1 MKQSVRLLLCFLI
14 FVSFVLGY
22 VACREP
28 EIRVLPVYQDD
39 IPIQMLEN
47 GNYEV
52 TKGYVLRHV
61 AMMAEVKIL
70 KAKLEECR
78 KGND

>member
-1 MKQSVRLLLCFLI
+1 MRQSVRLLLCFLI
-14 FVSFVLGY
+14 FSLALAY
-22 VACREP
+22 TACREP
-28 EIRVLPVYQDD
+28 EIRVLPIYQDD

-61 AMMAEVKIL
+61 AMMAKVKIL

>member
-1 MKQSVRLLLCFLI
+1 
-14 FVSFVLGY
+14 
-22 VACREP
+22 
-28 EIRVLPVYQDD
+28 
-39 IPIQMLEN
+39 MLEN

-61 AMMAEVKIL
+61 TMMAEVKIL

-78 KGND
+78 KGNN

>member
-14 FVSFVLGY
+14 FSLVLAC
-22 VACREP
+22 VVCREP

-61 AMMAEVKIL
+61 TMMAEVKIL

-78 KGND
+78 KGNE

>member
-1 MKQSVRLLLCFLI
+1 MRQSVRLLLCFLI
-14 FVSFVLGY
+14 FVSLVLAY
-22 VACREP
+22 TACREP
-28 EIRVLPVYQDD
+28 EIKILPVHQDD

-61 AMMAEVKIL
+61 TMMAEVKIL

-78 KGND
+78 KGNN

>member
-1 MKQSVRLLLCFLI
+1 MRQSVRLLLCFLI
-14 FVSFVLGY
+14 FVSLVLAY
-22 VACREP
+22 TACREP
-28 EIRVLPVYQDD
+28 EIRVFPIYQDD
-39 IPIQMLEN
+39 IPIQMLDN

-61 AMMAEVKIL
+61 AMMAELKIV

>member
-1 MKQSVRLLLCFLI
+1 MRQSVRLLLCFLI
-14 FVSFVLGY
+14 FSLVLGY

-28 EIRVLPVYQDD
+28 EIRVLPVDQDD

-78 KGND
+78 KGNE

>member
-14 FVSFVLGY
+14 FSLVLAY
-22 VACREP
+22 TACREP
-28 EIRVLPVYQDD
+28 EIRVLPVYQED
-39 IPIQMLEN
+39 IPIQMLKN

-52 TKGYVLRHV
+52 TKGYVFKHV

-70 KAKLEECR
+70 KAELGECR
-78 KGND
+78 KGNK

>member
-14 FVSFVLGY
+14 FSLVLAY
-22 VACREP
+22 IACREP
-28 EIRVLPVYQDD
+28 EIRILPVYKDD

-52 TKGYVLRHV
+52 TKGYVFKHV

-70 KAKLEECR
+70 KEKLEECR
-78 KGND
+78 KGNE